1 MPNSAAPFAPSPSG
15 PRSHLT
21 AGAGALLAPAPAGG
35 GLGEEQPLAPADEE
49 SQFRPLCVLC
59 VLCAL
64 AFYPLRLS
72 ACFASLR

>member
-1 MPNSAAPFAPSPSG
+1 MAPSPPTPLSHRTVGAGELLAPSPSG
-15 PRSHLT
+15 K
-21 AGAGALLAPAPAGG
+21 
-35 GLGEEQPLAPADEE
+35 GLGEGQPVAPADEE
-49 SQFRPLCVLC
+49 SQFKPLCVLC